1 METVDLKLQTLLK
14 LANSKGADID
24 LLIKTADQL
33 KRIYSIIP
41 SKPKLSEMC
50 TAEDFNKFPIKLKE
64 YEDLC
69 QEIKINNNQVRVY
82 NNSVDSLIEAFII
95 EVTSFETVVPEKY
108 KENVLNAAKLRA
120 KNDGNVAMFVYLNEI
135 VGIFNV

>member
-1 METVDLKLQTLLK
+1 MTDNNNVAIEYQ
-14 LANSKGADID
+14 
-24 LLIKTADQL
+24 IKNLENL
-33 KRIYSIIP
+33 KREYEIIP
-41 SKPKLSEMC
+41 AKPKLREGC
-50 TAEDFNKFPIKLKE
+50 TV
-64 YEDLC
+64 EDLC